1 MFPGQSNRKKACKES
16 YLSGASVTHKRDEHL
31 VVVGGDDLG
40 AVVAVDGAGDTC
52 QRRVFPGLKK
62 MKNK

>member
-1 MFPGQSNRKKACKES
+1 
-16 YLSGASVTHKRDEHL
+16 VTHKRDEHL

-40 AVVAVDGAGDTC
+40 AVVAVDGAGDAC